1 MAKISKSMSFKNF
14 SFRVN
19 RDEILDRDVVYLV
32 EETKDDQIFHSF
44 DDILEYFADEEG
56 LSMTI
61 KIEKKL
67 GKE

>member
-19 RDEILDRDVVYLV
+19 RDVVYLV

-61 KIEKKL
+61 KIEKNL
-67 GKE
+67 GEE

>member
-19 RDEILDRDVVYLV
+19 KDEVLNKDVIYLV
-32 EETKDDQIFHSF
+32 EETKDDQLFHSL
-44 DDILEYFADEEG
+44 DEILEYFADEDG

-61 KIEKKL
+61 KIEKNL
-67 GKE
+67 GEE

>member
-19 RDEILDRDVVYLV
+19 RDEILNKDVVYLV
-32 EETKDDQIFHSF
+32 EETKDDQILHSF
-44 DDILEYFADEEG
+44 DDIFEEG

-61 KIEKKL
+61 KIEKNL
-67 GKE
+67 GEE